1 MNPDPHTWTQSRA
14 AGKIYELEQR
24 LNQVQTTPQA
34 AEPAKAAKSKP
45 KRTVNQRRNDKV
57 MKRSHVHRAQLKA
70 ECRSL
75 ERSSKKSEERVG
87 DEVKWIP
94 EIPSAAW
101 CQDFH

>member
-70 ECRSL
+70 RTNKYG
-75 ERSSKKSEERVG
+75 KKGTINKSQNG
-87 DEVKWIP
+87 
-94 EIPSAAW
+94 AAW
-101 CQDFH
+101 KEARSRGKIELGMK